1 MVMGE
6 KDGVDGAERNAS
18 LAELHHDAAAC
29 VDQDVFLAEPD
40 QRGRRHA
47 ARVRARA
54 AGAEQDDFHGAT
66 SWGRLFG
73 AHSRFEALGVAS
85 GRGMGFSPHN
95 SRSYGLPNML
105 REMRSVGQ
113 FILNPAGS

>member
-6 KDGVDGAERNAS
+6 KDRVDGAERHAS

-66 SWGRLFG
+66 SWGRVTTVDLKLSAG
-73 AHSRFEALGVAS
+73 QAAADWAS
-85 GRGMGFSPHN
+85 VRTTAA
-95 SRSYGLPNML
+95 RTGLPNML

-113 FILNPAGS
+113 FILNPVGS

>member
-1 MVMGE
+1 MVEMVMGE
-6 KDGVDGAERNAS
+6 KDRVDGAERHAG
-18 LAELHHDAAAC
+18 LAELHHDAAAG

-66 SWGRLFG
+66 SWGRPF
-73 AHSRFEALGVAS
+73 RAL
-85 GRGMGFSPHN
+85 
-95 SRSYGLPNML
+95 
-105 REMRSVGQ
+105 Q
-113 FILNPAGS
+113 